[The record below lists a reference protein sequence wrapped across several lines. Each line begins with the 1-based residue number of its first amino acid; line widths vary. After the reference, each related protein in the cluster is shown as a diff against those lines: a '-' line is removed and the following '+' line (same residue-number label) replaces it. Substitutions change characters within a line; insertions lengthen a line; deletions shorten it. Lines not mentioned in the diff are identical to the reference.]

1 MTEASTVPQK
11 LLLFRLA
18 GKRLSALGTLKIR
31 EIMPTQRLTRIPHSH
46 PAVMGTMNFRGSAVP
61 VIDMAAAVGYPP
73 LDAEAHKSA
82 SIIVTDIQRQEIG
95 FLVRSVDRIVEANWK
110 QVQAPP
116 RALGDQAFITGVL
129 QLGDEL
135 IQLLDVELLLARVY
149 PESLRSAP
157 AQLTDI
163 ERETLRVQ
171 RILVVDDSQVA
182 RRQLADALKRENIPY
197 EVTGNGQ
204 TALEI
209 ITQANRDQKP
219 VTILVSDIE
228 MPGMD
233 GYELTFHLRDDS
245 AMHQPYIILHTS
257 LNSEMSVSYARQVGA
272 NEALTKFD
280 AEELLHAMLRGT
292 DHAIE
297 PARAALR

>member
-1 MTEASTVPQK
+1 MTEASAVPQK

-18 GKRLSALGTLKIR
+18 GNRLSALGTLKIR
-31 EIMPTQRLTRIPHSH
+31 EIMPIQRLTQIPHSH

-61 VIDMAAAVGYPP
+61 VIDMAAAVGYPA
-73 LDAEAHKSA
+73 LDAEARKTA

-116 RALGDQAFITGVL
+116 RALGDQAFITGLL
-129 QLGDEL
+129 QIDNDLV
-135 IQLLDVELLLARVY
+135 QLMDVELLLARVY
-149 PESLRSAP
+149 PESMRANP
-157 AQLTDI
+157 TQLTDL
-163 ERETLRVQ
+163 ERETLREQ

-182 RRQLADALKRENIPY
+182 RRQLADALDRENIPY

-204 TALEI
+204 TALDR
-209 ITQANRDQKP
+209 ITEGNRDQNP

-233 GYELTFHLRDDS
+233 GYELTFHLRDDRS
-245 AMHQPYIILHTS
+245 MHQPYIILHTS
-257 LNSEMSVSYARQVGA
+257 LNSEMSVSYAQQVGA

-280 AEELLHAMLRGT
+280 AEELLHAMLRGAS
-292 DHAIE
+292 HSAVVSE
-297 PARAALR
+297 

>member
-1 MTEASTVPQK
+1 MTEGNAVPQK

-18 GKRLSALGTLKIR
+18 GNRLSALGTLKVR
-31 EIMPTQRLTRIPHSH
+31 EIMPMQRLTQIPQSH
-46 PAVMGTMNFRGSAVP
+46 PAVIGTMNFRGSAVP
-61 VIDMAAAVGYPP
+61 VIDMAAAVGYPR
-73 LDAEAHKSA
+73 LDAEARKTA

-116 RALGDQAFITGVL
+116 RALGDQAFVTGLL
-129 QLGDEL
+129 QIDNEL
-135 IQLLDVELLLARVY
+135 VQLMDVELLLARVY
-149 PESLRSAP
+149 PDSLRSPP
-157 AQLTDI
+157 AQLTDL
-163 ERETLRVQ
+163 ERETLREQ
-171 RILVVDDSQVA
+171 RILLVDDSQVA
-182 RRQLADALKRENIPY
+182 RRQLADALDRENIPY

-204 TALEI
+204 TALDMMM
-209 ITQANRDQKP
+209 QANRDQNP

-233 GYELTFHLRDDS
+233 GYELTFHLRDDHS
-245 AMHQPYIILHTS
+245 VHQPYVILHTS

-280 AEELLHAMLRGT
+280 AEELLRAMLRGT
-292 DHAIE
+292 HTEAI
-297 PARAALR
+297 